1 MMPSQ
6 DTLDIAAIDALVACL
21 YAAFRTRDGA
31 LPPVDT
37 LREVFLP
44 EAVIV
49 KAVGPVPE
57 VFDVTR
63 FIETRRAILTD
74 DDLVDFDEWELDA
87 RSERHGHVVHRWSL
101 YRKVGRHDGVR
112 FDVRGVKSLQ
122 CVETPD
128 GWRIASLVWDDARDG
143 LSLAERWSAT

>member
-1 MMPSQ
+1 MGMPDVDDVAI
-6 DTLDIAAIDALVACL
+6 DTLVARL

-31 LPPVDT
+31 VAPVDM

-44 EAVIV
+44 DAVIV

-63 FIETRRAILTD
+63 FIETRRAILTGGA
-74 DDLVDFDEWELDA
+74 LVDFDEWELDA
-87 RSERHGHVVHRWSL
+87 RTRRRGHVAHRWSL
-101 YRKVGRHDGVR
+101 YRKVGAKDGVA

-122 CVETPD
+122 CVSTPD

-143 LSLAERWSAT
+143 LSLPASWDAA

>member
-1 MMPSQ
+1 MGTPD
-6 DTLDIAAIDALVACL
+6 DTAAIDALVARL

-31 LPPVDT
+31 VAPVDT

-44 EAVIV
+44 SAVIV

-74 DDLVDFDEWELDA
+74 GDLVDFDEWELDA

-101 YRKVGRHDGVR
+101 YRKVGTKDGVA
-112 FDVRGVKSLQ
+112 FDLRGVKSLQ
-122 CVETPD
+122 CVATPD
-128 GWRIASLVWDDARDG
+128 GWRIASLAWDDARDG
-143 LSLAERWSAT
+143 LSLPERWGVA

>member
-1 MMPSQ
+1 MGTPD
-6 DTLDIAAIDALVACL
+6 DTAAIDALVARL

-31 LPPVDT
+31 VAPVDT

-44 EAVIV
+44 DAVIV
-49 KAVGPVPE
+49 KAVDAVPE

-74 DDLVDFDEWELDA
+74 GDLVDFDEWELDA

-101 YRKVGRHDGVR
+101 YRKVGTKDGVA

-122 CVETPD
+122 CVATPD
-128 GWRIASLVWDDARDG
+128 GWRIASLAWDDARDG
-143 LSLAERWSAT
+143 LSLPERWDAA

>member
-1 MMPSQ
+1 MS
-6 DTLDIAAIDALVACL
+6 DHADADIDALVARL

-31 LPPVDT
+31 RPPVDT
-37 LREVFLP
+37 LRDVFLP

-74 DDLVDFDEWELDA
+74 GDLRDFDEWELDA
-87 RSERHGHVVHRWSL
+87 RTRRVGHAVHRWSL
-101 YRKVGRHDGVR
+101 YRKVGTKDGVA

-122 CVETPD
+122 CVATPD
-128 GWRIASLVWDDARDG
+128 GWRIASLTWDDARDG
-143 LSLAERWSAT
+143 LSLPERWDAA

>member
-1 MMPSQ
+1 M
-6 DTLDIAAIDALVACL
+6 DTSDTDDADIDALVARL
-21 YAAFRTRDGA
+21 YAAFRTRGGA

-49 KAVGPVPE
+49 KAVGPMPE

-63 FIETRRAILTD
+63 FIETRRAILAD
-74 DDLVDFDEWELDA
+74 GDLVDFDEWELDA

-101 YRKVGRHDGVR
+101 YRKVGTKTGVA

-122 CVETPD
+122 CVATPD
-128 GWRIASLVWDDARDG
+128 GWRIASLTWDDARAG
-143 LSLAERWSAT
+143 LSLPERWSAA

>member
-1 MMPSQ
+1 MGTPD
-6 DTLDIAAIDALVACL
+6 DTAVIDALVARL

-31 LPPVDT
+31 VAPVDT

-44 EAVIV
+44 SAVIV

-74 DDLVDFDEWELDA
+74 GDLVDFDEWELDA

-101 YRKVGRHDGVR
+101 YRKVGTKDGVA

-122 CVETPD
+122 CVATPD
-128 GWRIASLVWDDARDG
+128 GWRIASLAWDDARDG
-143 LSLAERWSAT
+143 LSLPDRWDAA

>member
-1 MMPSQ
+1 M
-6 DTLDIAAIDALVACL
+6 DTSNTDDADIDALVACL

-49 KAVGPVPE
+49 KAVGSVPE

-63 FIETRRAILTD
+63 FIETRRAILAD
-74 DDLVDFDEWELDA
+74 GDLVDFDELELDA

-101 YRKVGRHDGVR
+101 YRKVGTKTGVA

-122 CVETPD
+122 CVATPD
-128 GWRIASLVWDDARDG
+128 GWRIASLAWDDARDG
-143 LSLAERWSAT
+143 LSLPERWSAA

>member
-1 MMPSQ
+1 V
-6 DTLDIAAIDALVACL
+6 DADGADDIAIDALVARL

-31 LPPVDT
+31 AAPVDT
-37 LREVFLP
+37 LRGVFLP

-49 KAVGPVPE
+49 KAVGPAPE

-63 FIETRRAILTD
+63 FIETRRAILGD
-74 DDLVDFDEWELDA
+74 GGLRDFDEWELDA
-87 RSERHGHVVHRWSL
+87 RSERRGHVVHRWSL
-101 YRKVGRHDGVR
+101 YRKVGVRDGIA

-122 CVETPD
+122 CVDTPE

-143 LSLAERWSAT
+143 LALPERWDAA

>member
-1 MMPSQ
+1 MGTPD
-6 DTLDIAAIDALVACL
+6 DTVAIDALVARL

-31 LPPVDT
+31 VAPVDT

-44 EAVIV
+44 SAVIV

-74 DDLVDFDEWELDA
+74 GDLVDFDEWELDA

-101 YRKVGRHDGVR
+101 YRKVGTKAGVA

-122 CVETPD
+122 CVATPD
-128 GWRIASLVWDDARDG
+128 GWRIASLAWDDARDG
-143 LSLAERWSAT
+143 LSLPERWDAA

>member
-1 MMPSQ
+1 MGTPD
-6 DTLDIAAIDALVACL
+6 DTAVIDALVARL

-31 LPPVDT
+31 VAPVDT

-44 EAVIV
+44 SAVIV

-74 DDLVDFDEWELDA
+74 GDLVDFDEWELDA

-101 YRKVGRHDGVR
+101 YRKVGTKDGVA

-122 CVETPD
+122 CVATPD
-128 GWRIASLVWDDARDG
+128 GWRIASLAWDDARDG
-143 LSLAERWSAT
+143 LSLPERWDAA

>member
-1 MMPSQ
+1 MGAP
-6 DTLDIAAIDALVACL
+6 DIDDVAIDMLVARL

-31 LPPVDT
+31 LPSVDT

-44 EAVIV
+44 GAVIV

-63 FIETRRAILTD
+63 FIERRRAILTD
-74 DDLVDFDEWELDA
+74 GALVDFDEWELDA

-101 YRKVGRHDGVR
+101 YRKVGRHDGVA

-122 CVETPD
+122 CVSTPD
-128 GWRIASLVWDDARDG
+128 GWRIASLLWDDVRDG
-143 LSLAERWSAT
+143 LSLPERWDAA

>member
-1 MMPSQ
+1 MGTPD
-6 DTLDIAAIDALVACL
+6 DTAVIDALVARL

-31 LPPVDT
+31 VAPVDT

-44 EAVIV
+44 SAVIV

-74 DDLVDFDEWELDA
+74 GDLVDFDEWELDA

-101 YRKVGRHDGVR
+101 YRKVGTKAGVA
-112 FDVRGVKSLQ
+112 FDVRGLKSLQ
-122 CVETPD
+122 CVATPD
-128 GWRIASLVWDDARDG
+128 GWRIASLAWDDARDG
-143 LSLAERWSAT
+143 LSLPERWDAA

>member
-1 MMPSQ
+1 MGTP
-6 DTLDIAAIDALVACL
+6 DIDDAAIDTLVARL

-44 EAVIV
+44 DALIV

-63 FIETRRAILTD
+63 FIETRRAILTGGA
-74 DDLVDFDEWELDA
+74 LVDFDEWELDA
-87 RSERHGHVVHRWSL
+87 RTRRTGHVAHRWSL
-101 YRKVGRHDGVR
+101 YRKVGRHDGVA
-112 FDVRGVKSLQ
+112 FDLRGVKSLQ
-122 CVETPD
+122 CVPTPD
-128 GWRIASLVWDDARDG
+128 GWRIASLLWDDARDG
-143 LSLAERWSAT
+143 LSLPECWPAA

>member
-1 MMPSQ
+1 MGTPD
-6 DTLDIAAIDALVACL
+6 DTAAIDALVARL

-31 LPPVDT
+31 VAPVDT

-44 EAVIV
+44 SAVIV

-57 VFDVTR
+57 VFDVTC

-74 DDLVDFDEWELDA
+74 GDLVDFDEWELDA

-101 YRKVGRHDGVR
+101 YRKVGTKDGVA

-122 CVETPD
+122 CVATPD
-128 GWRIASLVWDDARDG
+128 GWRIASLAWDDARDG
-143 LSLAERWSAT
+143 LSLPERWDAA

>member
-1 MMPSQ
+1 MGTPD
-6 DTLDIAAIDALVACL
+6 DTAVIDALVARL
-21 YAAFRTRDGA
+21 YAAFRSRDGA
-31 LPPVDT
+31 VAPVDT

-44 EAVIV
+44 SAVIV

-74 DDLVDFDEWELDA
+74 GDLVDFDEWELDA

-101 YRKVGRHDGVR
+101 YRKVGTKDGVA

-122 CVETPD
+122 CVATPD
-128 GWRIASLVWDDARDG
+128 GWRIASLAWDDARDG
-143 LSLAERWSAT
+143 LSLPERWDAA